1 MSFRAVVGR
10 EEWGGGDAGQGRP
23 VSYCTSSNYTQVM
36 SFTRVS
42 TRTSTFIVPFIVYVR
57 RVCSSPHCVTLY
69 IYACSFPFLI
79 LCSGWSTPRP
89 TPTSP
94 PLLLLA
100 VAGLKSTRMLLQSR
114 WSRFLVFV
122 DGVACVTAWDT
133 TQEWGAVC
141 SKPHAVCERSLP
153 IYRTV
158 KGPLTSYDQRE
169 FRF

>member
-1 MSFRAVVGR
+1 MFSSSSWKGRVGGRGCGVRA
-10 EEWGGGDAGQGRP
+10 AL
-23 VSYCTSSNYTQVM
+23 SHSNYTQVM

-141 SKPHAVCERSLP
+141 SKPHALRERSLH
-153 IYRTV
+153 YRTLFSR
-158 KGPLTSYDQRE
+158 KDR
-169 FRF
+169 

>member
-79 LCSGWSTPRP
+79 LW
-89 TPTSP
+89 
-94 PLLLLA
+94 
-100 VAGLKSTRMLLQSR
+100 AGLRLRVRHHHCCGRPEKHSNAASIAIVAF
-114 WSRFLVFV
+114 SRF
-122 DGVACVTAWDT
+122 
-133 TQEWGAVC
+133 
-141 SKPHAVCERSLP
+141 R
-153 IYRTV
+153 
-158 KGPLTSYDQRE
+158 
-169 FRF
+169 